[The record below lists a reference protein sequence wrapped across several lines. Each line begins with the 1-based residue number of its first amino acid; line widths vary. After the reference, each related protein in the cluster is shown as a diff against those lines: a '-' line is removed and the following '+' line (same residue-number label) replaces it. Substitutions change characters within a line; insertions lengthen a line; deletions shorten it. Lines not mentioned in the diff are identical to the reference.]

1 MALYKI
7 SSKIESVLIRF
18 GLFKSCLFF
27 RQVMNFQ
34 IVLNAE
40 IRSRVFMTQRSIRS
54 VFAEF
59 ELNNTA
65 FDLVHSSQDSK
76 RREKTVFK
84 LGNFLTSM
92 QLWERPN
99 YLDNYK
105 TSNVLIIGPG
115 LDQIPKHQNYSLV
128 IFLNIDLDEEKLDP
142 NVDYMIVVN
151 KQTTINKFNIL
162 TELCANPRIIS
173 IFTKEKKYDFS
184 KHSKIHP
191 ITISDFY
198 ELVGSTSGPNLLAIG
213 LILSAKFSPI
223 SIEVVGCDLYL
234 DDITYR
240 STAKLNEIS
249 SNTDTRAYF
258 LNTLTYHN
266 PYAQLSFIK
275 VLDSYFNHHGIKFKT
290 HLKVLSYLQI
300 AKKYNAKLRRMA

>member
-1 MALYKI
+1 
-7 SSKIESVLIRF
+7 
-18 GLFKSCLFF
+18 
-27 RQVMNFQ
+27 
-34 IVLNAE
+34 
-40 IRSRVFMTQRSIRS
+40 MTQRSIRS

-65 FDLVHSSQDSK
+65 FDLVHSSQDSI

-105 TSNVLIIGPG
+105 TSNILIIGPG
-115 LDQIPKHQNYSLV
+115 LDQIPKHENYTLV
-128 IFLNIDLDEEKLDP
+128 IFLNTDLHEEKIEQ
-142 NVDYMIVVN
+142 NVDYMMVVN
-151 KQTTINKFNIL
+151 KHSTINKFHVL

-173 IFTKEKKYDFS
+173 IFTKEKTLDFS
-184 KHSKIHP
+184 KYSKIHP

-213 LILSAKFSPI
+213 LILSAKFSPR

-234 DDITYR
+234 DEITYR
-240 STAKLNEIS
+240 STAKLNEIL
-249 SNTDTRAYF
+249 SNTEMRAYF
-258 LNTLTYHN
+258 LSTLTYHN
-266 PYAQLSFIK
+266 PYAQLSIIK
-275 VLDSYFNHHGIKFKT
+275 VLDSYFSNHGIEFKT
-290 HLKVLSYLQI
+290 HLKFLSYLQI
-300 AKKYNAKLRRMA
+300 ARKYNAKLRRMV

>member
-1 MALYKI
+1 
-7 SSKIESVLIRF
+7 
-18 GLFKSCLFF
+18 
-27 RQVMNFQ
+27 MNFQ

-40 IRSRVFMTQRSIRS
+40 IRSWVFMTQRSIRS

-65 FDLVHSSQDSK
+65 FDLVHSSQDSI

-92 QLWERPN
+92 QLWKSPN

-128 IFLNIDLDEEKLDP
+128 IFLNLDLDEEKLDS

-184 KHSKIHP
+184 KYSKIHS

-213 LILSAKFSPI
+213 LILSAKFSPR

-290 HLKVLSYLQI
+290 HLKVLSYLQV

>member
-1 MALYKI
+1 VALYKI

-18 GLFKSCLFF
+18 GLFKSGLIF
-27 RQVMNFQ
+27 RQIMNFF
-34 IVLNAE
+34 IVLSAD
-40 IRSRVFMTQRSIRS
+40 IRFRIFMTQRSIRS

-59 ELNNTA
+59 ELNKIA
-65 FDLVHSSQDSK
+65 FDLANSSQNSM
-76 RREKTVFK
+76 RSEKTVFK
-84 LGNFLTSM
+84 LGNFLVSM

-105 TSNVLIIGPG
+105 TSNILIVGPG
-115 LDQIPKHQNYSLV
+115 LGQIPKHENYTLV
-128 IFLNIDLDEEKLDP
+128 IFLNTDLDKEKLNK

-151 KQTTINKFNIL
+151 KQTTINKFHIL

-173 IFTKEKKYDFS
+173 IFTKEKTHDFS
-184 KHSKIHP
+184 KYSKIHP

-213 LILSAKFSPI
+213 LVLSAKFSPK

-234 DDITYR
+234 EDITYR
-240 STAKLNEIS
+240 SPAKLNEIL
-249 SNTDTRAYF
+249 SNTKTRAYF
-258 LNTLTYHN
+258 LRTLTFHN

-275 VLDSYFNHHGIKFKT
+275 VLDSYFSNHGIEFKT

-300 AKKYNAKLRRMA
+300 AKKYSVKLKRMV

>member
-1 MALYKI
+1 MVLYKI
-7 SSKIESVLIRF
+7 SSKIESVLIQF
-18 GLFKSCLFF
+18 GLFKSGLIF
-27 RQVMNFQ
+27 RQIMNFH

-213 LILSAKFSPI
+213 LILSAKFSPR

-240 STAKLNEIS
+240 STAKLNEILL
-249 SNTDTRAYF
+249 NTEMRTYF
-258 LNTLTYHN
+258 LSTLAYHN
-266 PYAQLSFIK
+266 PYAQLSIIK
-275 VLDSYFNHHGIKFKT
+275 VLDSYFSNHGIEFKT
-290 HLKVLSYLQI
+290 HLKLLSYLQI
-300 AKKYNAKLRRMA
+300 ARKYNAKLRRMV